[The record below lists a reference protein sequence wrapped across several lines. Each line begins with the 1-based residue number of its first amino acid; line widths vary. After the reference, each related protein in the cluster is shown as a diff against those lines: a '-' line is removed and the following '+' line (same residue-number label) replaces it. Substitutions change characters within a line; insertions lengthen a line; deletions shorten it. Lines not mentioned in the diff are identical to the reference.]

1 MILFKK
7 ITDLRNWLESQRK
20 NGKSIG
26 FVPTMGA
33 LHQGHL
39 SLIETSKQKAE
50 VTVCSI
56 FVNPTQFNDPA
67 DFSKYPVTI
76 EKDIELLA
84 AAGSTALF
92 LPDVPEIYPNGRP
105 ESKKYELGYL
115 ETVLDG
121 SSRPGHFQGVC
132 TVVERLLEIVA
143 PDHLML
149 GQKDYQQCLVITRLQ
164 ALMGNAGNGI
174 QIHICPTLREENG
187 LAMSSRNM
195 RLNEADR
202 EKAAL
207 IHQSLLQIR
216 EELQPGELAPLKHKI
231 SGLLSSDGFQPDYV
245 ELANAKTLALVEVWD
260 GKEELVALI
269 AAFLSGVRLIDNMLV
284 HKATE

>member
-1 MILFKK
+1 MFNSFLQLSHSEQFLDDIKWCLTLLLDTVIEMNLFKK
-7 ITDLRNWLESQRK
+7 LAYIRNCLVNKRTH
-20 NGKSIG
+20 GKSIG

-33 LHQGHL
+33 LHPGHL
-39 SLIETSKQKAE
+39 SLIHTSMNKAD

-76 EKDIELLA
+76 ESDIEMLE
-84 AAGSTALF
+84 AAGTTALF
-92 LPDVPEIYPNGRP
+92 LPDVKEIYPEGRP
-105 ESKKYELGYL
+105 VSKKYELGYL
-115 ETVLDG
+115 EMVLDG

-132 TVVERLLEIVA
+132 TVVQRLLEIVE

-149 GQKDYQQCLVITRLQ
+149 GQKDYQQCLVITRLLE
-164 ALMGNAGNGI
+164 LMGEPGYRI
-174 QIHICPTLREENG
+174 KIHICPTLREKSG

-216 EELQPGELAPLKHKI
+216 KELQPGNLAALKQKI
-231 SGLLSSDGFQPDYV
+231 SGILTEQGFQPDYV
-245 ELANAKTLALVEVWD
+245 ELANARNLTL
-260 GKEELVALI
+260 
-269 AAFLSGVRLIDNMLV
+269 
-284 HKATE
+284 T

>member
-33 LHQGHL
+33 LHPGHL
-39 SLIETSKQKAE
+39 SLIETSLNKAA

-76 EKDIELLA
+76 ESDIELLE
-84 AAGSTALF
+84 AAGTMALF
-92 LPDVPEIYPNGRP
+92 LPDVKEIYPNGGP
-105 ESKKYELGYL
+105 ASKKYDLGYL

-132 TVVERLLEIVA
+132 TVVERLLEIVE

-149 GQKDYQQCLVITRLQ
+149 GQKDYQQCLVITRLLE
-164 ALMGNAGNGI
+164 LMGDTGKRI
-174 QIHICPTLREENG
+174 QIHICPTLREKSG

-195 RLNEADR
+195 RLNMADR

-207 IHQSLLQIR
+207 IHQCLLQIR
-216 EELQPGELAPLKHKI
+216 NELEAGKLNNIKQKI
-231 SGLLSSDGFQPDYV
+231 TAILISQGFRPDYV
-245 ELANAKTLALVEVWD
+245 ELANARNLTLTEVWD

-269 AAFLSGVRLIDNMLV
+269 AAFLSEVRLIDNMLIQ
-284 HKATE
+284 KATE

>member
-7 ITDLRNWLESQRK
+7 INDLRNWLDSQRK

-33 LHQGHL
+33 LHPGHL
-39 SLIETSKQKAE
+39 SLVETSMQQAA

-76 EKDIELLA
+76 EKDIELLEA
-84 AAGSTALF
+84 VGTTALF
-92 LPDVPEIYPNGRP
+92 LPDVKEIYPDGQP
-105 ESKKYELGYL
+105 QSKSYDLGYL
-115 ETVLDG
+115 EKVLDG

-132 TVVERLLEIVA
+132 TVVQRLLEIVE

-149 GQKDYQQCLVITRLQ
+149 GQKDYQQCLVITRLLT
-164 ALMGNAGNGI
+164 LMGPGGNGI
-174 QIHICPTLREENG
+174 QIHICPTLREKNG

-195 RLNEADR
+195 RLNEAER
-202 EKAAL
+202 EKAAM

-216 EELQPGELAPLKHKI
+216 EELQPGNLAALKQKI
-231 SGLLSSDGFQPDYV
+231 AGQLTSQGFKPDYV
-245 ELANAKTLALVEVWD
+245 ELANARTLSLVEVWD

-284 HKATE
+284 HQATE

>member
-20 NGKSIG
+20 NGNSIG

-33 LHQGHL
+33 LHPGHL
-39 SLIETSKQKAE
+39 SLIETSVKKAA

-76 EKDIELLA
+76 ESDIALLE
-84 AAGSTALF
+84 AAGTTALF
-92 LPDVPEIYPNGRP
+92 LPEVKEIYPHGKP
-105 ESKKYELGYL
+105 VSKKYDLGYL

-132 TVVERLLEIVA
+132 TVVERLLEIVK

-149 GQKDYQQCLVITRLQ
+149 GQKDYQQCLVISRLLE
-164 ALMGNAGNGI
+164 LMGDAGKGI
-174 QIHICPTLREENG
+174 QIHICPTLREKNG

-195 RLNEADR
+195 RLSEPDR

-207 IHQSLLQIR
+207 IHQCLLQIR
-216 EELQPGELAPLKHKI
+216 NELQPGNLAALKQKI
-231 SGLLSSDGFQPDYV
+231 SGILSDKGFLPDYV
-245 ELANAKTLALVEVWD
+245 ELANARNLTLTQVWD

-284 HKATE
+284 YKATE